1 MLLLSVTPALLLLT
15 PGGASH
21 RSRGLAVAPLCS
33 RARAPLLCSSE
44 VGADE
49 QAAAQAV
56 AWFDDLT
63 MLQIFYMGDLRHD
76 EGAADADTIEAAI
89 AASGGN
95 VSRFLTPDERT
106 MPRAGDA
113 ALAALAV
120 SFSVEVS
127 DGESDA
133 RMPSREVRLRVR
145 FPQGYPLQ
153 GERPSFELLHD
164 VPASELPQ
172 DGADAVVAAAEA
184 SAAKKAVMA
193 EKKAAAA
200 AAKAA
205 FEAKVAAKRRDSLV
219 A

>member
-1 MLLLSVTPALLLLT
+1 M
-15 PGGASH
+15 
-21 RSRGLAVAPLCS
+21 
-33 RARAPLLCSSE
+33 
-44 VGADE
+44 
-49 QAAAQAV
+49 
-56 AWFDDLT
+56 AWFDELT

-184 SAAKKAVMA
+184 SAEQALAEGETVTIYTAVG
-193 EKKAAAA
+193 AAR
-200 AAKAA
+200 
-205 FEAKVAAKRRDSLV
+205 EAMSEGLWRGGKPTPNPPARGAD
-219 A
+219 